1 MNLVAVFDE
10 SIYFANYLLS
20 IDIGILI
27 FYIFDQIIINHEPR
41 KLTGYFVPLSK

>member
-27 FYIFDQIIINHEPR
+27 FYIFDQISNHEPR